1 MRILQDV
8 RLFMVLITRV
18 SQLFV
23 SLDWLALVK
32 CAIYT
37 CPNVLVFTVCS
48 LFGVCDALLKRVVEL
63 SPGLIPRVH
72 HA

>member
-1 MRILQDV
+1 
-8 RLFMVLITRV
+8 MVLITRV

-23 SLDWLALVK
+23 SLDGLTLVK
-32 CAIYT
+32 CTVNAR
-37 CPNVLVFTVCS
+37 PNVLVFTVCS